1 MHYITRSFFGHT
13 DPNSWSQFWENEPDN
28 PQILTTR
35 GHLFGLVNLSLNE
48 DEDASAI
55 GHELISQINTQY
67 YQSSPVNLQN
77 WLIDT
82 VNSVGS
88 AYLSQCSE
96 LSLVVAINLNQH
108 LYLVSF
114 NSGQAIFQRDTQ
126 ISTILKPLSGKTSFV
141 TGPVDDND
149 QLFLSTLAFS
159 QYFTWE
165 NIKKNLSV
173 GKIQETEENFL
184 SQLYSLPD
192 QSHLAAVLVQ
202 FHEDTAASIPEI
214 VAEETT
220 DPEPT
225 APLPTQKTLFTKL
238 FSSRGSFVPHLE
250 SASAN
255 RRHRFNIIFS
265 LIILF
270 ALGASIFYSASR
282 NRQSQLETKYQS
294 LKSQFEAKMQNAN
307 AVKNVSLSDAQ
318 KLAAESADILKSMS
332 ALKIHTT
339 EIATLQSSTQ
349 TLLSQTGSSSAY
361 QPVNFYDT
369 TLISKTA
376 QYSQLSLFQNNLYL
390 FDSVNG
396 RIDKIDITNKSKQTI
411 ATLDSLKGA
420 QNFTV
425 DNDNVYI
432 LKDLQIYQVS
442 SASLVSKIPKIS
454 SPGPIHFW
462 NGSLYLLNDTIWK
475 FTPNSKGF
483 DSGVV
488 WLKSGES
495 LPTNPSSIAINGQV
509 WIISTSGTIVPYT
522 HGAHTQ
528 FTTKTNGTAISH
540 ANNLV
545 TGGDSD
551 ILAFTDADNLVYV
564 YKKTGES
571 LFNYNF
577 SSKKI
582 LSLAFD
588 QTSNTIFVLCSDAQ
602 IYKIAL

>member
-13 DPNSWSQFWENEPDN
+13 DPNSWSQFWENEPDDT
-28 PQILTTR
+28 QILSTR
-35 GHLFGLVNLSLNE
+35 GHLFGLINLSLNE

-55 GHELISQINTQY
+55 GHDLINQINEQY
-67 YQSSPVNLQN
+67 YQTSPANLQN

-82 VNSVGS
+82 VNTVGS
-88 AYLSQCSE
+88 KYLSQCSD
-96 LSLVVAINLNQH
+96 LSLVIVINLNQS

-114 NSGQAIFQRDTQ
+114 NSGQAIFQYGSQ
-126 ISTILKPLSGKTSFV
+126 ISTILKPLAAKTSFV
-141 TGPVDDND
+141 AGPVGDND

-165 NIKKNLSV
+165 NIKKNLST

-192 QSHLAAVLVQ
+192 QSHLAAVLIQ
-202 FHEDTAASIPEI
+202 FHQDQVNAPPEI
-214 VAEETT
+214 IPDEV
-220 DPEPT
+220 
-225 APLPTQKTLFTKL
+225 LPPQTSTPSPQKSFLSNIFA
-238 FSSRGSFVPHLE
+238 SRGSFGPHLE

-255 RRHRFNIIFS
+255 RRHRFNIVFS

-270 ALGASIFYSASR
+270 ALGASIFYGANR

-294 LKSQFEAKMQNAN
+294 LKSQFEAKMQSAA
-307 AVKNVSLSDAQ
+307 AVKNVSLTDAQ
-318 KLAAESADILKSMS
+318 KLAAESADILTTMS
-332 ALKIHTT
+332 ALKIHPA
-339 EIATLQSSTQ
+339 EIASLQASTQ
-349 TLLSQTGSSSAY
+349 ILLSQTGSSSAY

-376 QYSQLSLFQNNLYL
+376 QYSQLSLFQNNLFL

-396 RIDKIDITNKSKQTI
+396 RVDKIDISNKSKQTI
-411 ATLDSLKGA
+411 ATLDGLKGA

-425 DNDNVYI
+425 DNDNIYV

-454 SPGPIHFW
+454 APGPIHFW

-483 DSGVV
+483 DSGAV

-495 LPTNPSSIAINGQV
+495 LPTNSAAMAINGQV
-509 WIISTSGTIVPYT
+509 WVISSSGVIVPYT
-522 HGAHTQ
+522 HGAHTP
-528 FTTKTNGTAISH
+528 FTAKTNGAAIIH
-540 ANNLV
+540 AANLV
-545 TGGDSD
+545 TGVDSD

-577 SSKKI
+577 GSKKI